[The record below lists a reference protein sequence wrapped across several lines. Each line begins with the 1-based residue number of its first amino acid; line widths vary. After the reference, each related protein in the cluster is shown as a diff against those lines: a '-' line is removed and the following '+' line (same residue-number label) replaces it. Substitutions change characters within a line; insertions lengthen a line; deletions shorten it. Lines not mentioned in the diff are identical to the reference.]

1 MEELLVQYLMTR
13 DFPLEF
19 RMQLSLPA
27 DLKSKI
33 KKCSDYLKANGVTS
47 RETAEKL
54 VNTL

>member
-1 MEELLVQYLMTR
+1 MTR